1 MTNNNRKNCHTIFKN
16 CCSRLYEPKEVNF
29 QVPFSE
35 AVAFWDAMIKHWDA
49 HKRLL
54 QNLLVT
60 LLQVT
65 WRFWNC
71 QTWYIS
77 FMVPYYFV
85 FIFKDVEIYLK
96 SNFWRENS
104 NSTFFCFN
112 IFIKDRIWIEYAPNF
127 TNMYLIFYAEN
138 IILNTFDDFETFQF

>member
-85 FIFKDVEIYLK
+85 FIFKDIENYLK
-96 SNFWRENS
+96 SNFWRKNS
-104 NSTFFCFN
+104 NIFNSLFIGDLMLFLAWKFKFNFFFVLTFLL
-112 IFIKDRIWIEYAPNF
+112 KTA
-127 TNMYLIFYAEN
+127 
-138 IILNTFDDFETFQF
+138 FE